1 MWKSA
6 YLCQMSRN
14 ADPEI
19 VWSESFAEIN
29 AERFNGW
36 IIHLICLA
44 GSGSFHYNGRAARI
58 GCNEAA
64 ILSHPEL
71 VSDIQSDDIRV
82 AFVAIRSRFVYN
94 LLPANHYGVGGG
106 ISLFE
111 NPVMPLS
118 ADDARRFLA
127 DICRIRERMDDRHY
141 LFYDELMGSLTLTMI
156 YDLFEFHAKL
166 YDGVSATERTA
177 NLVCR
182 LLSLLS
188 AGRCKRYRK
197 VSYYAEQ
204 LNVSAK
210 HLSETVK
217 HNTGRS
223 VSYLIDRHTVPMI
236 ADYLKNSDLSLTQIC
251 EEMHFSSL
259 SYFSRYVQKHLGM
272 SPSAYRAAH
281 SPVRRK
287 V

>member
-1 MWKSA
+1 
-6 YLCQMSRN
+6 MSKN
-14 ADPEI
+14 ADTEI
-19 VWSESFAEIN
+19 VFSESFAEIN
-29 AERFNGW
+29 AEHFHGW
-36 IIHLICLA
+36 IIHLICLS
-44 GSGSFHYNGRAARI
+44 GSGSFRYNDRVAYI
-58 GCNEAA
+58 GSNEVAV
-64 ILSHPEL
+64 ISHPEL
-71 VSDIQSDDIRV
+71 VSEIQSNDIRV
-82 AFVAIRSRFVYN
+82 EFVAIQTKFIYN

-118 ADDARRFLA
+118 ADDAVRFLS
-127 DICRIRERMDDRHY
+127 DIHRIRERMNDTHY
-141 LFYDELMGSLTLTMI
+141 LFYDELMGSLTLTMV

-166 YDGVSATERTA
+166 YDGVAATERTT
-177 NLVCR
+177 NIVRR

-223 VSYLIDRHTVPMI
+223 VSYLIDRQTVPMI

-251 EEMHFSSL
+251 EEMNFSSL

-272 SPSAYRAAH
+272 SPSEYRATH
-281 SPVRRK
+281 SPVKRK
-287 V
+287 MLSIVDNKQ